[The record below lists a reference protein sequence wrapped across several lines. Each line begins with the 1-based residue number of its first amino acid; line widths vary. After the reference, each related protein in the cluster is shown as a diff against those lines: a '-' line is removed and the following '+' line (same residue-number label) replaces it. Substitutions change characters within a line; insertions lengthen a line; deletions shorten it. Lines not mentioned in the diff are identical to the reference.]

1 MMRYILIGCCFF
13 CSLFLSSCN
22 STKRLGQ
29 TATQTSQLSHQ
40 LGFKVNRKDDLRLF
54 SEAARWLGTPY
65 RYGSS
70 TRKGVDCSGLVNQI
84 YKQGI
89 RVDVNGL
96 SYNPKTSAN
105 LMRVL
110 ENGSYMLDYEG
121 DMLGRIV
128 ALHVDSVGPSEQPS
142 YKTLRCKKTK
152 NRPEKKRRSEK
163 NKKK

>member
-1 MMRYILIGCCFF
+1 MA
-13 CSLFLSSCN
+13 LSYDN
-22 STKRLGQ
+22 ITEKYYEGETMQ
-29 TATQTSQLSHQ
+29 QNQ
-40 LGFKVNRKDDLRLF
+40 
-54 SEAARWLGTPY
+54 WI
-65 RYGSS
+65 
-70 TRKGVDCSGLVNQI
+70 VDEMNQV

-128 ALHVDSVGPSEQPS
+128 ALHVDSVDYRNSHPIR
-142 YKTLRCKKTK
+142 RCAVKKQK
-152 NRPEKKRRSEK
+152 QVGKKEAQR
-163 NKKK
+163 KK

>member
-1 MMRYILIGCCFF
+1 MA
-13 CSLFLSSCN
+13 LSYDN
-22 STKRLGQ
+22 ITEKYYEGETMQ
-29 TATQTSQLSHQ
+29 QNQ
-40 LGFKVNRKDDLRLF
+40 
-54 SEAARWLGTPY
+54 WI
-65 RYGSS
+65 
-70 TRKGVDCSGLVNQI
+70 VDEMNQV

-128 ALHVDSVGPSEQPS
+128 ALHVDSVGRSASGYSFPRRCRPDSP
-142 YKTLRCKKTK
+142 LRAS
-152 NRPEKKRRSEK
+152 RGRR
-163 NKKK
+163 

>member
-70 TRKGVDCSGLVNQI
+70 TRKGVVI
-84 YKQGI
+84 
-89 RVDVNGL
+89 
-96 SYNPKTSAN
+96 SYFSILP
-105 LMRVL
+105 
-110 ENGSYMLDYEG
+110 G
-121 DMLGRIV
+121 
-128 ALHVDSVGPSEQPS
+128 
-142 YKTLRCKKTK
+142 KK
-152 NRPEKKRRSEK
+152 EKE
-163 NKKK
+163 

>member
-1 MMRYILIGCCFF
+1 MQQNQWI
-13 CSLFLSSCN
+13 
-22 STKRLGQ
+22 
-29 TATQTSQLSHQ
+29 
-40 LGFKVNRKDDLRLF
+40 
-54 SEAARWLGTPY
+54 
-65 RYGSS
+65 
-70 TRKGVDCSGLVNQI
+70 VDEMNQV

-163 NKKK
+163 NKKNNFFATFPLFESSYWYKGVRKSPKQ

>member
-1 MMRYILIGCCFF
+1 MA
-13 CSLFLSSCN
+13 LSYDN
-22 STKRLGQ
+22 ITEKYYEGETMQ
-29 TATQTSQLSHQ
+29 QNQ
-40 LGFKVNRKDDLRLF
+40 
-54 SEAARWLGTPY
+54 WI
-65 RYGSS
+65 
-70 TRKGVDCSGLVNQI
+70 VDEMNQV

-128 ALHVDSVGPSEQPS
+128 ALSGHRNSHPIRRCAVKKQ
-142 YKTLRCKKTK
+142 KTGR
-152 NRPEKKRRSEK
+152 KKRGAAKKIKK
-163 NKKK
+163 NKFFATFPLFESSYWYKGVRKSPKQ

>member
-1 MMRYILIGCCFF
+1 MKKNKGESRLVVWDELKRIDDTCFGKITSYIIEAGKSKRYDGRC
-13 CSLFLSSCN
+13 
-22 STKRLGQ
+22 
-29 TATQTSQLSHQ
+29 
-40 LGFKVNRKDDLRLF
+40 RKIIYDL
-54 SEAARWLGTPY
+54 PI
-65 RYGSS
+65 
-70 TRKGVDCSGLVNQI
+70 VDEMNQV

>member
-1 MMRYILIGCCFF
+1 MA
-13 CSLFLSSCN
+13 LSYDN
-22 STKRLGQ
+22 ITEKYYEGETMQ
-29 TATQTSQLSHQ
+29 QNQ
-40 LGFKVNRKDDLRLF
+40 
-54 SEAARWLGTPY
+54 WI
-65 RYGSS
+65 
-70 TRKGVDCSGLVNQI
+70 VDEMNQV

-152 NRPEKKRRSEK
+152 TGRKKRGAAKKIKK
-163 NKKK
+163 NNFFATFPLFESSYWYKGVRKSPKQ

>member
-1 MMRYILIGCCFF
+1 MA
-13 CSLFLSSCN
+13 LSYDN
-22 STKRLGQ
+22 ITEKYYEGETMQ
-29 TATQTSQLSHQ
+29 QNQ
-40 LGFKVNRKDDLRLF
+40 
-54 SEAARWLGTPY
+54 WI
-65 RYGSS
+65 
-70 TRKGVDCSGLVNQI
+70 VDEMNQV

-128 ALHVDSVGPSEQPS
+128 ALHVDSVEPLERPS
-142 YKTLRCKKTK
+142 YKTLRYIT
-152 NRPEKKRRSEK
+152 NRPEKKRRSKK
-163 NKKK
+163 NKKS

>member
-1 MMRYILIGCCFF
+1 MQQNQWI
-13 CSLFLSSCN
+13 
-22 STKRLGQ
+22 
-29 TATQTSQLSHQ
+29 
-40 LGFKVNRKDDLRLF
+40 
-54 SEAARWLGTPY
+54 
-65 RYGSS
+65 
-70 TRKGVDCSGLVNQI
+70 VDEMNQV

-142 YKTLRCKKTK
+142 YKTL
-152 NRPEKKRRSEK
+152 EKKRRSEK

>member
-1 MMRYILIGCCFF
+1 MA
-13 CSLFLSSCN
+13 LSYDN
-22 STKRLGQ
+22 ITEKYYEGETMQ
-29 TATQTSQLSHQ
+29 QNQ
-40 LGFKVNRKDDLRLF
+40 
-54 SEAARWLGTPY
+54 WI
-65 RYGSS
+65 
-70 TRKGVDCSGLVNQI
+70 VDEMNQV

-142 YKTLRCKKTK
+142 YKTLRCKKIK
-152 NRPEKKRRSEK
+152 K
-163 NKKK
+163 NKFFATFPLFESSYWYKGVRKSPKQ

>member
-1 MMRYILIGCCFF
+1 MA
-13 CSLFLSSCN
+13 LSYDN
-22 STKRLGQ
+22 ITEKYYEGETMQ
-29 TATQTSQLSHQ
+29 QNQ
-40 LGFKVNRKDDLRLF
+40 
-54 SEAARWLGTPY
+54 WI
-65 RYGSS
+65 
-70 TRKGVDCSGLVNQI
+70 VDEMNQV

-152 NRPEKKRRSEK
+152 K
-163 NKKK
+163 NKFFATFPLFESSYWYKGVRKSPKQ